1 MKEKL
6 NTLRKIIKVE
16 TGFDVAEVG
25 RKRELTYARAVY
37 SKVARSLRVNEHKGL
52 SLQSIGKS
60 IGKDHASVLHNI
72 RSIFPHAMA
81 EPKYANLYNRLNA
94 LVQEANWVKDYEP
107 VYKNITDLENS
118 MSALSSELTNQRII
132 NLDLKSEIQRLKST
146 KDNEIVSMMEGLSDE
161 ESAEVQEKM
170 RIFVKAIKSRVYS
183 YA

>member
-6 NTLRKIIKVE
+6 NTLRKIIKIE

-37 SKVARSLRVNEHKGL
+37 SKVARSLKVNEHKVL
-52 SLQSIGKS
+52 SLDHIGKS
-60 IGKDHASVLHNI
+60 IGKDHASILHNI
-72 RSIFPHAMA
+72 RSIFPHAMS

-94 LVQEANWVKDYEP
+94 LVQETNWDRDYEP
-107 VYKNITDLENS
+107 VYGNINDLENR
-118 MSALSSELTNQRII
+118 MYALSSDLTNQRII
-132 NLDLKSEIQRLKST
+132 NLDLKNEIHKLKST
-146 KDNEIVSMMEGLSDE
+146 KDNEMATMMEGLSEDE
-161 ESAEVQEKM
+161 LAEVQEKM